1 MKTARR
7 NVLLFLLLAAAAVY
21 VGGVFYYHSHFLR
34 GTVIDQIDVSNMTVQ
49 ELTEQVQNYSLQIT
63 ERQSDGTPLEETI
76 AGKDISLEY
85 SSAEPLDE
93 ILRQQNKWLW
103 FLAAGET
110 HETEELLTYDNT
122 ALETQ
127 VCQLNGLQEDSA
139 VSPVDASISEYTP
152 ENGFQ
157 IIAETRGN
165 ELDYEQTLEAVSAA
179 VESLTEQIDLEQE
192 GCYHEPQV
200 TSDDERLQAALEKAQ
215 KYTAVT
221 ITYTFGENKE
231 VLDGATIGT
240 WVTIDGFETGLDQ
253 EKVEEYVATLRK
265 KYDTIFRS
273 RTFKTSYGQEITIDS
288 GDYGWWMNYTQEAI
302 ELAEMIENGEAE
314 NVLRSITRQPPPTKH
329 PIMEILM

>member
-127 VCQLNGLQEDSA
+127 V
-139 VSPVDASISEYTP
+139 
-152 ENGFQ
+152 
-157 IIAETRGN
+157 
-165 ELDYEQTLEAVSAA
+165 
-179 VESLTEQIDLEQE
+179 
-192 GCYHEPQV
+192 
-200 TSDDERLQAALEKAQ
+200 
-215 KYTAVT
+215 
-221 ITYTFGENKE
+221 
-231 VLDGATIGT
+231 
-240 WVTIDGFETGLDQ
+240 
-253 EKVEEYVATLRK
+253 
-265 KYDTIFRS
+265 
-273 RTFKTSYGQEITIDS
+273 
-288 GDYGWWMNYTQEAI
+288 
-302 ELAEMIENGEAE
+302 
-314 NVLRSITRQPPPTKH
+314 
-329 PIMEILM
+329 